1 MIDLQLDKRKK
12 LEEEAGHK
20 ALEAESH
27 YRACVDESNHRHRNL
42 LNVKSQ
48 VSKYLCRLSFEQKEH
63 ERWFYF
69 LSEDNNTSSMSM
81 V

>member
-1 MIDLQLDKRKK
+1 MILILMTDLQLDKRKK

-48 VSKYLCRLSFEQKEH
+48 VRK
-63 ERWFYF
+63 
-69 LSEDNNTSSMSM
+69 
-81 V
+81 